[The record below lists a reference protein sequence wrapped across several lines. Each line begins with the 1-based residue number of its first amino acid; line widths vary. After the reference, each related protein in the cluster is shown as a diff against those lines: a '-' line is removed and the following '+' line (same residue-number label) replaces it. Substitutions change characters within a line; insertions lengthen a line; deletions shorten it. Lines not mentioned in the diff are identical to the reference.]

1 MVQLSRPRKLVSNR
15 FYPYSCSLKQT
26 QGKKGMGQGNMS
38 RTFGN
43 QGNSGF
49 VTSPDYDGFMS
60 PRSKGPSIEDTKSNY
75 GYAPKSRV
83 LYSRKG
89 VGSA

>member
-1 MVQLSRPRKLVSNR
+1 
-15 FYPYSCSLKQT
+15 
-26 QGKKGMGQGNMS
+26 MS

-60 PRSKGPSIEDTKSNY
+60 PRSKGPAIEETKSNY

-89 VGSA
+89 LGSA